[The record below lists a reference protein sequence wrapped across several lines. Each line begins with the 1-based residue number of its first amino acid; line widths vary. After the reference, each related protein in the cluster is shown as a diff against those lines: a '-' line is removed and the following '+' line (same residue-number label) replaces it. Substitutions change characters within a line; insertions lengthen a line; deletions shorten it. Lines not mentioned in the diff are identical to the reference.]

1 MVDVIVL
8 GIIQAEVYMLMYT
21 YGTELGALLLIP
33 ASVLTLAPM
42 LLIAYCYGCVERF
55 FHNRRAAIEAARPAP
70 LLDADRNARALSDR
84 ADPHIAVVDVP
95 NLLVG
100 FGIGRRVSAGMPHD
114 SPVPPGRGSR

>member
-42 LLIAYCYGCVERF
+42 LLIAYCHGCVERF
-55 FHNRRAAIEAARPAP
+55 FHNRRAA
-70 LLDADRNARALSDR
+70 S
-84 ADPHIAVVDVP
+84 
-95 NLLVG
+95 
-100 FGIGRRVSAGMPHD
+100 GRRLEPSASCVRLSGST
-114 SPVPPGRGSR
+114 SPATRSLL